1 MEFTPRQIE
10 IIQAACQLIGDK
22 GLQNL
27 TTKNLAAKMNFSEPA
42 LYRHFKD
49 KTDILK
55 GVLEFYKLIMKTG
68 LETVLLSDL
77 SGADKVKGVMDF
89 QFNHFS
95 THPAVVMVIFSETSF
110 QYEKVLSK
118 AVFSILQDK
127 QTLLELVINQGQKD
141 NTIRTDIEAPQLAAI
156 IMGSMRFTILRWRLT
171 DFKFNLLDE
180 GELLWKTISKLLKC
194 DKE

>member
-1 MEFTPRQIE
+1 
-10 IIQAACQLIGDK
+10 
-22 GLQNL
+22 
-27 TTKNLAAKMNFSEPA
+27 MNFSEPA

-55 GVLEFYKLIMKTG
+55 GVLEFYKLVMKTG

-110 QYEKVLSK
+110 QYDKVLSK
-118 AVFSILQDK
+118 AVFSILQEK